1 MPSPLIQFRLK
12 DDAREA
18 LQALALPGESLNI
31 CAQRLVMELLRAST
45 SVDGVNKNPTGV
57 DRVVDNSREVVDSAV
72 DEESLIERLTPAIA
86 ESVRAE
92 IESRLGDLV
101 NNLIDKNLPAAVEAQ
116 LGKE

>member
-12 DDAREA
+12 VDARQA
-18 LQALALPGESLNI
+18 LEALALPGESLSI
-31 CAQRLVMELLRAST
+31 CAQRLVIEALQMSTDVDRANKKAT
-45 SVDGVNKNPTGV
+45 SVDKN
-57 DRVVDNSREVVDSAV
+57 VDNRRKVVDSAV
-72 DEESLIERLTPAIA
+72 DEESLIERLIPAIA

-101 NNLIDKNLPAAVEAQ
+101 NNLIDKNLPAALDER